1 MDVIVNADDFGM
13 CKSVN
18 DAIVDGYKNGI
29 LSSTCILANMD
40 GFQDALSVLND
51 IEGIGFGIHLNIIE
65 GKTVLDLPD
74 KFSRLYDKDGFFN
87 NGFLKIMFKSFDD
100 DFMSEVELEFRS
112 QIEKVLAFAF
122 PDHLDS
128 HVHVHAIPKI
138 FELVCKLAKEYNIP
152 CVRTQFENI
161 YFDGNWKNFLNPAY
175 YVNLLKIAIL
185 NFFTLIN
192 RKTLKHYGL
201 KTNDCVIGVGYTSM
215 MNENTIIK
223 GIEKIKN
230 KDVLLQIICHPD
242 LNQNRKSNYREYSAL
257 INHTMKNFMNK
268 YTIVSF
274 KKFIKD

>member
-1 MDVIVNADDFGM
+1 MDVIINADDFGM
-13 CKSVN
+13 SKSVN
-18 DAIVDGYKNGI
+18 DAIVDGYINGI
-29 LSSTCILANMD
+29 LSSTCIMPNME
-40 GFQDALSVLND
+40 GFLDAVSRLHN
-51 IEGIGFGIHLNIIE
+51 IQGIGFGIHLNIIE
-65 GKTVLDLPD
+65 GKTVLDSPD

-112 QIEKVLAFAF
+112 QIEKVLAFAS

-201 KTNDCVIGVGYTSM
+201 KTNDCVIGVGYISM
-215 MNENTIIK
+215 MNENTIIHGVQK
-223 GIEKIKN
+223 VKN
-230 KDVLLQIICHPD
+230 KNVLLQIICHPD
-242 LNQNRKSNYREYSAL
+242 LNQNRKSNFIEYSAVTSHEL
-257 INHTMKNFMNK
+257 IDFFKNLH
-268 YTIVSF
+268 VSSF
-274 KKFIKD
+274 KKFFQ